1 MDWNT
6 ANPDLLAV
14 SYGEP
19 EPDSQKQGILAF
31 WTLKNPSFPE
41 KIFYTTNCLTCCEF
55 SKRNPNLIAAG
66 DTQGNISIFDIKR
79 GGDKPIITSRHSS
92 GKHTDTVW
100 EVRWVDRG
108 EKGEVLVSISADGQ
122 VIEWSMR
129 KGLEYNTLMTLKAH
143 TSAKAGAA
151 NGNKEGMI
159 FIHTSGLSIDFPAN
173 DISTYYAATEDCMV
187 HRCGVSYNEQYLNSH
202 YGHSGPVY
210 RVRCNPFMP
219 SVFATCSYDWTIKIW
234 QLREEDP
241 LNSCTP
247 QDLTQ

>member
-1 MDWNT
+1 
-6 ANPDLLAV
+6 
-14 SYGEP
+14 
-19 EPDSQKQGILAF
+19 
-31 WTLKNPSFPE
+31 
-41 KIFYTTNCLTCCEF
+41 
-55 SKRNPNLIAAG
+55 
-66 DTQGNISIFDIKR
+66 
-79 GGDKPIITSRHSS
+79 
-92 GKHTDTVW
+92 
-100 EVRWVDRG
+100 
-108 EKGEVLVSISADGQ
+108 
-122 VIEWSMR
+122 MR

-173 DISTYYAATEDCMV
+173 DISSYYAATEDCMV

-241 LNSCTP
+241 VNSCTP
-247 QDLTQ
+247 QDLTQQINDLEWSPYTSSIFAIVANDGRLEVWDLAKDTMHPLVSKFDILEEAPKEAEKQKG